1 VIHPDPQHP
10 DRDEGFDAASG
21 AASGAG
27 SGAGSGDAVVDLLCD
42 RALFGLGD
50 GERASL
56 HRLLAARGDVDD
68 ASFDMVAAQ
77 LDRALHPIPADAVMP
92 AAILA
97 RCIER
102 VEHLAEPSPI
112 AGSIRPAPAETAST
126 SARRAAAAAAV
137 GPQKLAPGLGFAWA
151 AGWAAAILLGAAL
164 VFSVAR
170 SARTPADRPAIS
182 SVAPVIAMRKT
193 EDPLC
198 AAASGQ
204 IVWDADAQ
212 RGRLVVTGLEPNDP
226 ARLQYQL
233 WIFDATRDERFPVD
247 GGLFDVPASGQVV
260 IDVRPPVPIREP
272 ALFAVT
278 VEPPGGSVV
287 SDRRI
292 VLVGKREG

>member
-1 VIHPDPQHP
+1 MIRPDPQHP
-10 DRDEGFDAASG
+10 QGPR
-21 AASGAG
+21 
-27 SGAGSGDAVVDLLCD
+27 GDGPGDGGDQAIVDLLCD
-42 RALFGLGD
+42 RALFGLEAS
-50 GERASL
+50 ERSTL
-56 HRLLAARGDVDD
+56 HRLLALRGDVDD
-68 ASFDMVAAQ
+68 ASFDLVAAK
-77 LDRALHPIPADAVMP
+77 LDRALAPTPASAAMP
-92 AAILA
+92 AALLE

-102 VEHLAEPSPI
+102 VERLAEPAPI
-112 AGSIRPAPAETAST
+112 AGSIRPAPAAPST
-126 SARRAAAAAAV
+126 PVAGRVAGVAVAPAR
-137 GPQKLAPGLGFAWA
+137 LGAAWA
-151 AGWAAAILLGAAL
+151 AGWAAAVLLFAAL
-164 VFSVAR
+164 VFSISR
-170 SARTPADRPAIS
+170 SARVPGDRPAIS
-182 SVAPVIAMRKT
+182 AVAPVIAMRKT

-226 ARLQYQL
+226 SRLQYQL

-260 IDVRPPVPIREP
+260 IDVRPPVPVREP